1 MELFVEVKNVY
12 GTEKVYPACEKS
24 KILAAMT
31 DSKTLTNKVITNA
44 KKLGFTFSVK
54 QNAKVKL

>member
-12 GTEKVYPACEKS
+12 GTEKIYPACEKS

-44 KKLGFTFSVK
+44 KKLGFTF
-54 QNAKVKL
+54 KVKTKEVKL

>member
-12 GTEKVYPACEKS
+12 GTEKIYPACEKS
-24 KILAAMT
+24 KLLAAMT
-31 DSKTLTNKVITNA
+31 DSKTLTDRVINNA

-54 QNAKVKL
+54 QNEKVKL

>member
-12 GTEKVYPACEKS
+12 GTEKIYPACEKS
-24 KILAAMT
+24 KVLAQLAN
-31 DSKTLTNKVITNA
+31 SKTLTDRVINNA

>member
-12 GTEKVYPACEKS
+12 GTEKIYPACEKS

-31 DSKTLTNKVITNA
+31 DSKTLTDRVINNA
-44 KKLGFTFSVK
+44 KKLGFTF
-54 QNAKVKL
+54 KVKTKEKKL